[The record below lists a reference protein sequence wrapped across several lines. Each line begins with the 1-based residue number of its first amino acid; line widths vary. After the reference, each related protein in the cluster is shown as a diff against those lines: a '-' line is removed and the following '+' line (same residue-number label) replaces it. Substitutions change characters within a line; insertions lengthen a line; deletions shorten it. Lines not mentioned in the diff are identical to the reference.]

1 MKKLIIST
9 FVIISFI
16 AYSVYRRAVGIN
28 DSPVVSLS
36 QAILPQVSTTV
47 VSSAYK
53 DGSYIGAPA
62 DAFYGNV
69 QVKATI
75 QGNKIVSVQ
84 FLDYPK
90 DRQNSLRISMYS
102 MPILKSESIQAQSSQ
117 VDVVSGAT
125 ATSFAFMQ
133 SIQSALS
140 QAN

>member
-28 DSPVVSLS
+28 DSPVVS
-36 QAILPQVSTTV
+36 QAALPQVSTTV

-53 DGSYIGAPA
+53 DGNYIGTSA

-75 QGNKIVSVQ
+75 QGNKIVGVQ